1 MRKAIIERSILELQ
15 QNGLRFSIDDVAKS
29 LKISKKTIYKY
40 FATKEDL
47 AVAIFETFYEEALG
61 QIESIERTQ
70 TGERRA
76 AQMLGVYFRS
86 HCMVRNDIFNK
97 YSLNGSICG
106 LARENHSRIKARI
119 EKYLP
124 PNERAALMIV
134 IDGSLQK
141 LVDRKEYTET
151 VINRL
156 VPYLC

>member
-1 MRKAIIERSILELQ
+1 MT
-15 QNGLRFSIDDVAKS
+15 NGEIHATRFSIDNVAKS
-29 LKISKKTIYKY
+29 LKVSKKTIYKY

-47 AVAIFETFYEEALG
+47 AVAIFETFYREALDE
-61 QIESIERTQ
+61 IESIERTQ

-86 HCMVRNDIFNK
+86 HCMVRDDIFNK

-106 LARENHSRIKARI
+106 LARKSHNKLKARV
-119 EKYLP
+119 EQYLP
-124 PNERAALMIV
+124 PSDSAALMIV

-141 LVDRKEYTET
+141 LVDRKEYAET